1 MTNPTAALIIA
12 RARESWSNSPETSGG
27 PDAFDLHIAIAGL
40 QPYGELY
47 QEVYAI
53 ANEGHELVVVGGE
66 AQMEERKDRAA
77 RLWQEVL
84 PELETYAA
92 DCRNAKYTGWSGQ
105 SGDPVRRVR

>member
-53 ANEGHELVVVGGE
+53 ANEGHEVVVVGGE
-66 AQMEERKDRAA
+66 AGTNAGWTAA
-77 RLWQEVL
+77 ALAF
-84 PELETYAA
+84 AA
-92 DCRNAKYTGWSGQ
+92 YMIWPRT
-105 SGDPVRRVR
+105 PRR